1 MIQRQSHL
9 TISHLTLTA
18 PFDSLQLLSLC
29 RLDVVDQHREDVLDQ
44 KKDVVDHHREDV
56 VHQHCE
62 DVEDQ
67 KKDVVDH
74 HREDVVDQHCEDVV
88 DQHRYQSSRSK
99 EEAPGFAISTF
110 SMPRLDDNVQ
120 AMWSH
125 GIRSACGRRLADS
138 TGTEGGMHFSVHVQL
153 D

>member
-29 RLDVVDQHREDVLDQ
+29 RL
-44 KKDVVDHHREDV
+44 DV